1 MNRAL
6 PSLHGGSYDML
17 CVRKEEKMKEKM
29 SLCHKLYPNI
39 SISLQPDGGNF
50 WYFDYLTKFNHSL
63 KYLKCTTLCC
73 KDMRIKQSCFGKDL
87 IPVGSLNFKPEL

>member
-1 MNRAL
+1 MCKKR
-6 PSLHGGSYDML
+6 
-17 CVRKEEKMKEKM
+17 RKDERENESM
-29 SLCHKLYPNI
+29 SHT
-39 SISLQPDGGNF
+39 LQPDGGNF
-50 WYFDYLTKFNHSL
+50 WYFDYLTKRNHSL